1 MLGNEIEL
9 LIDLTNNYNTFVEHL
24 NNFDIIFDSL
34 NTELDRLDQF
44 TKYKVDTIY
53 TSSVEQNNNALTD
66 DYSTFNIDSD
76 NKIKIEKVTSISP
89 LDNSESLK
97 KLYTSKLRNTNY
109 RRYQLKAN
117 LDNMKRIKNVFT
129 ANGNQS
135 CATNFCTTNLNTSVG
150 KFNQIESK
158 ILSSLTSKHVPSG
171 NIFPRLGR

>member
-66 DYSTFNIDSD
+66 DSSTFNIDSD
-76 NKIKIEKVTSISP
+76 TKIKIEKVTSISP

-97 KLYTSKLRNTNY
+97 KLYTSKLTN
-109 RRYQLKAN
+109 RLKI
-117 LDNMKRIKNVFT
+117 DRF
-129 ANGNQS
+129 
-135 CATNFCTTNLNTSVG
+135 
-150 KFNQIESK
+150 
-158 ILSSLTSKHVPSG
+158 
-171 NIFPRLGR
+171 